1 MDRESV
7 RRLQVATRVLSYC
20 SNVTAAPV
28 TPSDTDA
35 LRALAETEREKLM
48 RLDDLACIVIRRT
61 IGPPTIGP
69 LDLRFL
75 PPAEKSKAQSA

>member
-7 RRLQVATRVLSYC
+7 RRLQVASRVLWYWGKV
-20 SNVTAAPV
+20 NADPL
-28 TPSDTDA
+28 TPSDMDA

-48 RLDDLACIVIRRT
+48 RLDDLACMVIRRT
-61 IGPPTIGP
+61 IGPLTIGP

-75 PPAEKSKAQSA
+75 PPGEKSIAQSA